1 MTSPQSWQTDDLPYA
16 ALVHVSS
23 LANKEHKGNICEK
36 NEYTHMFQRSAKR
49 LAEMQQDL
57 ESSKYTVEVLS
68 HHRRIFV
75 GSDLGDSG
83 KFLPLLTR

>member
-1 MTSPQSWQTDDLPYA
+1 MCKSMNIRMCFGDQPKDWL
-16 ALVHVSS
+16 
-23 LANKEHKGNICEK
+23 NKAE
-36 NEYTHMFQRSAKR
+36 TQRGI
-49 LAEMQQDL
+49 